1 MTLKRA
7 LGAAIFV
14 LALVSQPTFAQSDRA
29 TITGTVKD
37 PSSAVIPGVQVQV
50 TDIGTNVIQTVTTDN
65 GGLYR
70 VGNLPIGNYTVRFS
84 TSGFKTLNRTGIT
97 LLIGQTV
104 EMSVSLSPGGTSE
117 TVQVTGEPS
126 LLQTE
131 TTAVGTNLN
140 SQAVSELPENV
151 QGSRN
156 LSNFLFAYVPGVEG
170 SDYSSH

>member
-1 MTLKRA
+1 
-7 LGAAIFV
+7 
-14 LALVSQPTFAQSDRA
+14 
-29 TITGTVKD
+29 
-37 PSSAVIPGVQVQV
+37 
-50 TDIGTNVIQTVTTDN
+50 
-65 GGLYR
+65 
-70 VGNLPIGNYTVRFS
+70 
-84 TSGFKTLNRTGIT
+84 
-97 LLIGQTV
+97 
-104 EMSVSLSPGGTSE
+104 MSVSPSPGGNSE

-170 SDYSSH
+170 SDYSSHINGSTAFTKEVLIDGTSAVSQIGGYISESQPPQEAVQEFQADTAGDHPQARRRGGGALFFDN

>member
-37 PSSAVIPGVQVQV
+37 SSSAVIPGVQVQV
-50 TDIGTNVIQTVTTDN
+50 TDIGTNVIQTVTTDT

-97 LLIGQTV
+97 RLAC
-104 EMSVSLSPGGTSE
+104 
-117 TVQVTGEPS
+117 
-126 LLQTE
+126 
-131 TTAVGTNLN
+131 TAG
-140 SQAVSELPENV
+140 
-151 QGSRN
+151 
-156 LSNFLFAYVPGVEG
+156 
-170 SDYSSH
+170 